1 MKTILAGKKVLFG
14 ITGSIA
20 VYKAAEWVREL
31 TKAEAEVTVVMTE
44 AATRFVPSLTFAAL
58 SGQRVYTGMFEQ
70 DAGEE
75 MTHINLARDCDLFII
90 APATAQTI
98 AKLAYGF
105 ADDLLSTLVLANKA
119 KVLIFPAMNSN
130 MYCHAATQANL
141 LRLQEYG
148 YDVIEPEQGRL
159 ACGDEGIGRLI
170 DWEIARETILSAFTE
185 QDLQDQ
191 TILITAGPTWESF
204 DPARHLSNRS
214 SGKMGYS
221 LARAAKRRGARVI
234 LVSGPCSV
242 DPPPEVEMINVISA
256 QQMHD
261 AVMEHYSNLDIV
273 VMAAAVSDYRPGKTL
288 PQKMKKGGKKI
299 DLELVPN
306 PDILK
311 KLGKKKKKEKR
322 PLLIGFAA
330 ESNDH
335 IEEGQQ
341 KLKEKNLDL
350 IVINDIIGKD
360 TGFAADTNQVNLID
374 RDYQLEKLPLLSKEE
389 CADMILD
396 KVVKL
401 LK

>member
-1 MKTILAGKKVLFG
+1 MKALLAGKKILFG

-44 AATRFVPSLTFAAL
+44 AATCFVSSLTFAAL
-58 SGQRVYTGMFEQ
+58 SGRRVYTGMFEP

-75 MTHINLARDCDLFII
+75 MTHINLARDCDLCII

-148 YDVIEPEQGRL
+148 YEVIEPEQGQL
-159 ACGDEGIGRLI
+159 ACGEEGIGRLI
-170 DWEIARETILSAFTE
+170 DWKIARESILTVFAD
-185 QDLQDQ
+185 QDLKDK

-234 LVSGPCSV
+234 LVSGPCTV
-242 DPPPEVEMINVISA
+242 DPPPGVEMVNVASA

-261 AVMEHYSNLDIV
+261 EVMEQYSNLDIV
-273 VMAAAVSDYRPGKTL
+273 VMAAAVSDYRPGKAMQ
-288 PQKMKKGGKKI
+288 QKMKKGGKKI
-299 DLELVPN
+299 DLELIPN

-311 KLGKKKKKEKR
+311 KLGKKKKDKH
-322 PLLIGFAA
+322 PLLVGFAA

-335 IEEGQQ
+335 IEEGQR

-350 IVINDIIGKD
+350 IVVNDIIGKD
-360 TGFAADTNQVNLID
+360 TGFAADTNQINLID
-374 RDYQLEKLPLLSKEE
+374 RDYQLEILPLLSKDE
-389 CADMILD
+389 CADMIWD
-396 KVVKL
+396 KVIKL